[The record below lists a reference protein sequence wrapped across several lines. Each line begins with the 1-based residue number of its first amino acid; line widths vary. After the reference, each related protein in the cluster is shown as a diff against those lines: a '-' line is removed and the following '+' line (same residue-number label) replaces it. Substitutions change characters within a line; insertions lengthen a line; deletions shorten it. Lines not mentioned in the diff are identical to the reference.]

1 MYATPTAI
9 ADTRANTFEIEALPH
24 LDAVFRFATML
35 SGDPVHAEDLVQ
47 ETMLRAF
54 RSWHRFRS
62 GTNARAWLFTILR
75 NVFISDYRRNRR
87 KDRAV
92 DLSEVEEIT
101 FVEPME
107 DKDPEARLLHSL
119 IDDEVLQCIA
129 KLPDVYRATLLL
141 SDVEGL
147 SYEEVA
153 KVLDLPL
160 GTVKSRLFRARQILQ
175 RQLHDYAVEMGYIQP
190 REELQVA
197 VGA

>member
-1 MYATPTAI
+1 MYATATAI
-9 ADTRANTFEIEALPH
+9 ADTRASTFEIEAIPH
-24 LDAVFRFATML
+24 LDAVYRFATML

-87 KDRAV
+87 KEQAI
-92 DLSEVEEIT
+92 DLNEVEEIT

-107 DKDPEARLLHSL
+107 GKDPESRLLHNL
-119 IDDEVLQCIA
+119 IDDEVLECIA
-129 KLPDVYRATLLL
+129 NLPDVYRATLLL

-153 KVLDLPL
+153 GVLDLPL

-175 RQLHDYAVEMGYIQP
+175 RQLHDYAVEMGYIEA
-190 REELQVA
+190 REELQIA
-197 VGA
+197 V

>member
-1 MYATPTAI
+1 MYATATAI
-9 ADTRANTFEIEALPH
+9 AETRGKTFEVEALPH
-24 LDAVFRFATML
+24 LDALYRFALML
-35 SGDPVHAEDLVQ
+35 SGDPVQAEDLVQ

-75 NVFISDYRRNRR
+75 NVFISDYRRKRR
-87 KDRAV
+87 HDQTV
-92 DLSEVEEIT
+92 DLSDVEEIT

-107 DKDPEARLLHSL
+107 GKDPESRFLDGQ
-119 IDDEVLQCIA
+119 IDEGVLACIA
-129 KLPDVYRATLLL
+129 ELPEVYRSTLLL

-153 KVLDLPL
+153 KVLGLPL

-175 RQLHDYAVEMGYIQP
+175 RQLHDYAVEEGYIEP
-190 REELQVA
+190 REERRLA
-197 VGA
+197 VGV

>member
-1 MYATPTAI
+1 MYATPKAI
-9 ADTRANTFEIEALPH
+9 ADTRSSTFEIEALPH

-35 SGDPVHAEDLVQ
+35 CGDPVHADDLVQ

-87 KDRAV
+87 KDQTV
-92 DLSEVEEIT
+92 DLSDVEEIT

-107 DKDPEARLLHSL
+107 GKDPEARLLHRL
-119 IDDEVLQCIA
+119 VDDEVVECIA

-141 SDVEGL
+141 SDVEDL

-153 KVLDLPL
+153 EVLDLPL

-175 RQLHDYAVEMGYIQP
+175 RQLHDYAVEMGYIEP
-190 REELQVA
+190 REELQLA

>member
-1 MYATPTAI
+1 MYATPKAI
-9 ADTRANTFEIEALPH
+9 ADTRSSTFEIEAIPH

-75 NVFISDYRRNRR
+75 NVFISDYRRNKR
-87 KDRAV
+87 KDQTV

-107 DKDPEARLLHSL
+107 GKDPEARMVHRL
-119 IDDEVLQCIA
+119 IDEEVLECIA

-141 SDVEGL
+141 SDVEDL

-153 KVLDLPL
+153 EVLDLPL

-190 REELQVA
+190 REELQAA

>member
-1 MYATPTAI
+1 MYATARAI
-9 ADTRANTFEIEALPH
+9 ADTRADTFEIEALPH
-24 LDAVFRFATML
+24 LDAAYRFATML
-35 SGDPVHAEDLVQ
+35 CGDPVYAEDLVQ

-87 KDRAV
+87 RDHTV

-101 FVEPME
+101 VVEPME
-107 DKDPEARLLHSL
+107 GNDPETRLLQGHV
-119 IDDEVLQCIA
+119 DDEVLACIA
-129 KLPDVYRATLLL
+129 KLPEVYRSTLLL
-141 SDVEGL
+141 SDVEDL

-153 KVLDLPL
+153 KVLGLPL

-175 RQLHDYAVEMGYIQP
+175 RQLYDYAIEMGYIER
-190 REELQVA
+190 REELELA

>member
-1 MYATPTAI
+1 MS
-9 ADTRANTFEIEALPH
+9 DTRGNTFEIEALPH
-24 LDAVFRFATML
+24 LDAVYRFATML

-87 KDRAV
+87 KEHTV
-92 DLSEVEEIT
+92 DLSDVEEIT

-107 DKDPEARLLHSL
+107 GKNPEAQYLHRL
-119 IDDEVLQCIA
+119 IDDEVKQCIA
-129 KLPDVYRATLLL
+129 ELPEVYRSTLLL

-153 KVLDLPL
+153 NVLDLPL

-175 RQLHDYAVEMGYIQP
+175 RQLHDYAVEMGYI
-190 REELQVA
+190 RSGEELELA

>member
-1 MYATPTAI
+1 MYATSTAI
-9 ADTRANTFEIEALPH
+9 ADTRASTFEIEALPH

-54 RSWHRFRS
+54 RSWDRFRS

-87 KDRAV
+87 KDQAV

-101 FVEPME
+101 LVEPME
-107 DKDPEARLLHSL
+107 GKDPEARLLHHL
-119 IDDEVLQCIA
+119 IDSEVLECIGQ
-129 KLPDVYRATLLL
+129 LPDVYRATLLL

-175 RQLHDYAVEMGYIQP
+175 RQLHDYAVEMGYIEP